1 MDRKIKDIMIRPN
14 LIGADSTFIE
24 VLTKMICA
32 HTNSLLV
39 INKRGVLVGRV
50 QSLNLL
56 WHIKPDY
63 IDDKFAALTA
73 HFIDEESFQEFCIK
87 AKDDPLEEFM
97 EKDPKTVKVNTSIME
112 AAMIAIEDKHARIPV
127 VDDENKP
134 IGILTRTELKKIM
147 ASYFGISEC
156 PESCVHTQD
165 VALSDGKPLTTL
177 LLPLAGNEIDKRI
190 VKFAGCLASSV
201 DESIQNITMLHV
213 TGEGFLKRYLEK
225 ITTRRIKGE
234 IVESKIF
241 DSEKN
246 LQITNVVKPMLDKTA
261 ATLTEYGVK
270 CPIRQKIVDGDYSQ
284 QILHVANDGCYS
296 TIVMGRKSQTLIA
309 DIFSGSVSSEL
320 LHSSFQGTIY
330 IVGERF
336 DSAGS
341 CPAAKIL
348 VPIDGSANANA
359 ALIEAATL
367 ASQYEPSLAS
377 VTLINVINISKNPTQ
392 TVEATQE
399 AEAVLNKGKQVIVDA
414 GIDESKIDM
423 RIHHGVPADAILA
436 VSLEIDANII
446 MIGRRGLSTMSELL
460 MGSVSSA
467 VLHRCGNSTIAIVAS
482 STK

>member
-1 MDRKIKDIMIRPN
+1 MDRTIKDIMIKPT
-14 LIGADSTFIE
+14 LIGIDSTFIE

-39 INKRGVLVGRV
+39 VNNRGVLVGRV

-63 IDDKFAALTA
+63 IDDKVTALTA
-73 HFIDEESFQEFCIK
+73 HFIDEESFQESCIK
-87 AKDDPLEEFM
+87 AKDDPLDKFM
-97 EKDPKTVKVNTSIME
+97 EKDPKTVKVNTSLME
-112 AAMIAIEDKHARIPV
+112 AAMIAMEDKHARIPV
-127 VDDENKP
+127 VDDAKKP

-147 ASYFGISEC
+147 ASYLGIDDC
-156 PESCVHTQD
+156 PESCVHTQS
-165 VALSDGKPLTTL
+165 LTIGEGKPLTTL

-201 DESIQNITMLHV
+201 EESIQSITMLHV
-213 TGEGFLKRYLEK
+213 TGEGFLKRHLGK
-225 ITTRRIKGE
+225 ISTRRIKGQ

-241 DSEKN
+241 DNEKN
-246 LQITNVVKPMLDKTA
+246 QQIAKVVKPMLDKTA
-261 ATLTEYGVK
+261 ATLAGYGVK

-284 QILHVANDGCYS
+284 QILQAANDGGYS

-309 DIFSGSVSSEL
+309 DILTGSVSSDL
-320 LHSSFQGTIY
+320 IHSPFQGTTY

-348 VPIDGSANANA
+348 VPIDGSVNANA
-359 ALIEAATL
+359 ALVEAATL

-377 VTLINVINISKNPTQ
+377 VTLVNVIDISKKPTQ
-392 TVEATQE
+392 TVEATKA
-399 AEAVLNKGKQVIVDA
+399 AEAILNKGKQILMDA
-414 GIDESKIDM
+414 GIDESKIDL

-436 VSLEIDANII
+436 VSVEIDANII
-446 MIGRRGLSTMSELL
+446 MIGRRGLSTVSELL
-460 MGSVSSA
+460 MGSVSA
-467 VLHRCGNSTIAIVAS
+467 TVLHRCGNSTIAIVGNS
-482 STK
+482 SK